1 MLLPD
6 NSAAKRFILYCGE
19 RGELNYR
26 VVTAKAL
33 CDRRA
38 VATIHSVALCSQLM
52 IFRYWGLSEPCCLPQ
67 LFLQTDQASPA
78 WETKPGCSYRL
89 LCRHPKC
96 GVGSSAALHLLL
108 CKCILGGP
116 VPPGLSKTGF
126 PLLALVPRAESFPS
140 LSLTPQSGVTEGQ
153 PLAQYRL
160 AAVSKFTAG
169 CQDLKPSP
177 CFNQQWNS

>member
-6 NSAAKRFILYCGE
+6 NSAVKRFILCCGE
-19 RGELNYR
+19 RVELNYR
-26 VVTAKAL
+26 VVNAKAL

-52 IFRYWGLSEPCCLPQ
+52 IFRYLGLSEPCYSPQ

-89 LCRHPKC
+89 LRRHPKC

-108 CKCILGGP
+108 FKWILGGP
-116 VPPGLSKTGF
+116 VPYPGLSKTGF
-126 PLLALVPRAESFPS
+126 PLLALVPRAESFPW
-140 LSLTPQSGVTEGQ
+140 LRRAEWPRDNLFLNTV
-153 PLAQYRL
+153 
-160 AAVSKFTAG
+160 
-169 CQDLKPSP
+169 
-177 CFNQQWNS
+177 